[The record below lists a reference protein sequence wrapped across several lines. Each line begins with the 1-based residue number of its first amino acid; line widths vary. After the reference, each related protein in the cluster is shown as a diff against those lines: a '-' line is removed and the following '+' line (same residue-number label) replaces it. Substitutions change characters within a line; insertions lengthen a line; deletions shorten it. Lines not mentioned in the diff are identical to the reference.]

1 MFNPT
6 THPAVPLVEEPIEVS
21 AGSGAF
27 TELGVSDR
35 VVEALARRDIHRT
48 FAIQALVLADAIAGR
63 DVLAKSRTG
72 SGKTLAFAV
81 PIVER
86 LSPRG
91 RPSALVLVPT
101 RELAAQVAGEFRGI
115 AEAKSLRVAAV
126 YGGVSIAKQV
136 KAAGRADI
144 LIATPG
150 RLLDLLRRKLLR
162 LNRVAICVLDE
173 ADRMLD
179 MGFLPDVS
187 VILSVLPE
195 PRQTML
201 FSATL
206 DGEIGR
212 LAARFTTDPVRH
224 EVREPRP
231 VVSEAIHRFVAVEP
245 GEKMDVLARELA
257 GERGL
262 TLVFVRTKRGADR
275 LARHLKARGFGAQA
289 MHGDMSQAARERAL
303 ARFASGQADVM
314 AATDVAARG
323 LDLEHISHVVN
334 FDPPAD
340 DKAYVHRVGRT
351 ARAGRTGTGVTFV
364 TPDQQAEVAQ
374 IAKVL
379 ELHREFA
386 DAGLHS
392 HPAAQRQPATRS
404 RPGARRRTNAPSRRR
419 RCA

>member
-1 MFNPT
+1 MVNAT
-6 THPAVPLVEEPIEVS
+6 AHPAVPLVEERLEAP

-27 TELGVSDR
+27 AEFGVSNR
-35 VVEALARRDIHRT
+35 VVKALTQRNINRT

-63 DVLAKSRTG
+63 DILAKSRTG

-101 RELAAQVAGEFRGI
+101 RELAAQVAGEFCGI
-115 AEAKSLRVAAV
+115 ADAKGLRVAAV

-136 KAAGRADI
+136 KAAGRSDI

-150 RLLDLLRRKLLR
+150 RLLDLLRRKMLR
-162 LNRVAICVLDE
+162 LNLVSICVLDE

-206 DGEIGR
+206 DGEIGQ
-212 LAARFTTDPVRH
+212 LAARFTKDPVRH

-231 VVSEAIHRFVAVEP
+231 VVTEAVHRFVAVEP
-245 GEKMDVLARELA
+245 GEKIDVLARELA
-257 GERGL
+257 ADRDL

-275 LARHLKARGFGAQA
+275 LARQLKARGFRAQA

-303 ARFASGQADVM
+303 TRFASGQADVLT
-314 AATDVAARG
+314 ATDVAARG

-364 TPDQQAEVAQ
+364 TPDQRAEVAQ
-374 IAKVL
+374 MAKVL

-386 DAGLHS
+386 DAGLQGQ
-392 HPAAQRQPATRS
+392 PAAQGQP
-404 RPGARRRTNAPSRRR
+404 PARRRPGGRRR
-419 RCA
+419 AYGLNHRRHYA